1 MTLVSYKNYSN
12 QSIKDSIFPPISIY
26 RLPPLLITIIPSSRI
41 THILPSYFSF
51 HTQLTMIQI
60 VNMKC
65 EGIFKRKSL

>member
-41 THILPSYFSF
+41 THILPS
-51 HTQLTMIQI
+51 
-60 VNMKC
+60 
-65 EGIFKRKSL
+65 